1 MLAGAH
7 LTRVEARRPDL
18 RFPLP
23 DGFVQRLV
31 GARIDGLDRRG
42 KYLIAALSH
51 GPKLLTH
58 LGMTGRFE
66 ISRAEVIARPGAF
79 AHAAQPNPKHAHV
92 IFETDRGATVTYF
105 DARRFGFHGLAG
117 YRGPGVAP
125 AARRPWPGAAQR
137 GVQFSL
143 PESCIRGPPAK
154 RQGPVA
160 RPTSRGGA
168 GNIYVCEALHRARV
182 SPLTPASAIGAR
194 KRDALVS
201 AIRSVLTEAIAKG
214 GSTLRDYASADGAMG
229 YFQHSFEAYGREGH
243 ACQRVRCGGVIQRT
257 VQAGRSTFFCPVC
270 QT

>member
-1 MLAGAH
+1 MLVGAR

-23 DGFVQRLV
+23 DGFIQHLTS
-31 GARIDGLDRRG
+31 ARIDGLDRRG

-51 GPKLLTH
+51 GPKLLMH

-66 ISRAEVIARPGAF
+66 ISRAEGTARPGAF
-79 AHAAQPNPKHAHV
+79 THASQPNPKHAHV

-105 DARRFGFHGLAG
+105 DARRFGFMDLLDTGDLASHPRLAG
-117 YRGPGVAP
+117 LGPEPLGEAFNAAYLRAAFADRQQSAKALLLDQRLVA
-125 AARRPWPGAAQR
+125 G
-137 GVQFSL
+137 L
-143 PESCIRGPPAK
+143 
-154 RQGPVA
+154 
-160 RPTSRGGA
+160 

-182 SPLTPASAIGAR
+182 SPLTPAAAIGAR
-194 KRDALVS
+194 KLGALVL